1 MHLGLMGKSGEINPL
16 KTPFRGIL
24 KKSTVGLCVVW
35 DFETINFQ
43 CFRQAKL
50 VFLIFRA
57 TTNSAWSVY
66 IVGLS

>member
-43 CFRQAKL
+43 F
-50 VFLIFRA
+50 A
-57 TTNSAWSVY
+57 TNF
-66 IVGLS
+66 I